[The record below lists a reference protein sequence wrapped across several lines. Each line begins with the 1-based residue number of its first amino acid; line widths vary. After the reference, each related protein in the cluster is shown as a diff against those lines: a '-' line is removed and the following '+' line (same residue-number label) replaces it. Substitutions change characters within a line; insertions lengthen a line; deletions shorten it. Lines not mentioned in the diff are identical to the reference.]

1 MSKQTNLDVFLK
13 DVEEQEKQ
21 DRETTGSGEF
31 EERSTLQAERD
42 ILFEGYF
49 IESYQSGIEGKFGDN
64 TAVRITSPTGEKQ
77 TLWVNGFEEQHFLKF
92 IEKTVTDDIA
102 LPVKVSFLRTQKT
115 SAGGNMYNNLKI
127 RLDGHG
133 DEVQSE
139 LDSF

>member
-1 MSKQTNLDVFLK
+1 LDAFLK

-21 DRETTGSGEF
+21 DRDTTGSGEF
-31 EERSTLQAERD
+31 EERSTLKADRD
-42 ILFEGYF
+42 ILYDGYF
-49 IESYQSGIEGKFGDN
+49 VESFQSGIAGQFGDN

-92 IEKTVTDDIA
+92 IEKNATDDIA

-115 SAGGNMYNNLKI
+115 SAAGNVYNSLKI

-133 DEVQSE
+133 DDVGLE
-139 LDSF
+139 LESF

>member
-42 ILFEGYF
+42 ILFEGYI

-92 IEKTVTDDIA
+92 IEKNATDDIA

-115 SAGGNMYNNLKI
+115 SAAGNMYNNLKI

-133 DEVQSE
+133 DEIQFE